1 MIVVADTSPINYL
14 IWINEIDLLPTLYG
28 MVIVPPSV
36 REELNGGRAPEIV
49 RAWIAM
55 PPAWLSVRTP
65 TLAPDAELIAAEL
78 DAGERDAILLAEEL
92 QATDLIVDDWQG
104 RMEAER
110 RHIHYVGT
118 VSVLQLAATK
128 RLVNFKDALD
138 RLRKTN
144 FRISQELLDRILAET
159 KP

>member
-14 IWINEIDLLPTLYG
+14 IWINEIHLLPTLYG
-28 MVIVPPSV
+28 MVIVPQSV
-36 REELNGGRAPEIV
+36 REELNGGPAPEMV

-110 RHIHYVGT
+110 RQIHYVGT
-118 VSVLQLAATK
+118 VGVLQLAATK